1 MGVHS
6 EAELQGIESTEGDIE
21 AGEITHDQIE
31 SLRTSASAITREL
44 QILGEKVG
52 ELVASIEAIGPA
64 PAVKR
69 EAPAAA
75 KKQPE
80 SVPVSAVEEEVGTVM
95 TVIVSPLPELAMAAV
110 AETTLR
116 NLPSVRQVSGV
127 KREGGRAA
135 FTLDVDTDA
144 DLIAEMKTSMPVSF
158 TVDESSE
165 DRIALSLQWAWGAS

>member
-6 EAELQGIESTEGDIE
+6 EAELRGIESTEGDIE
-21 AGEITHDQIE
+21 AGEITPDQIE
-31 SLRTSASAITREL
+31 SLRNSVSSIAREL
-44 QILGEKVG
+44 QVLGDKVSA
-52 ELVASIEAIGPA
+52 LTAAIDTLGPGA
-64 PAVKR
+64 AA
-69 EAPAAA
+69 APAAP

-80 SVPVSAVEEEVGTVM
+80 TEATVPEDDDGTVM

-127 KREGGRAA
+127 KREGDRAA
-135 FTLDVDTDA
+135 FTLDVDADT

-158 TVDESSE
+158 TVE
-165 DRIALSLQWAWGAS
+165 DSDADSISVSLQWAWGTS